1 MPVVLIALIVLA
13 LAPATAGAQTADR
26 SARLWA
32 TVNICDTAK
41 NPDTLGVYAS
51 MPGSGKRGERM
62 FMRFRAQYFSLRDE
76 LWHNFLSR
84 GNDSGWV
91 AVGSATSVATR
102 SGWKFTF
109 APRSGQRYR
118 LRGKVN
124 FEWRR
129 GDKVV
134 RREVRRTRGGHPS
147 SVGDPRRYSAA
158 TCEIAG

>member
-1 MPVVLIALIVLA
+1 MPVVLIALIALA
-13 LAPATAGAQTADR
+13 LAPATAGAQTVDR
-26 SARLWA
+26 SPRLWA

-41 NPDTLGVYAS
+41 HPNALGVYAS
-51 MPGSGKRGERM
+51 MPGSRRRGERM
-62 FMRFRAQYFSLRDE
+62 FMRFRAQYFSLRDD
-76 LWHNFLSR
+76 LWHNFPR

-91 AVGSATSVATR
+91 AVGSANVMATR
-102 SGWKFTF
+102 SGWEFPF
-109 APRSGQRYR
+109 ATKSGQRYR

-134 RREVRRTRGGHPS
+134 RRAVKRTRGGHPS

-158 TCEIAG
+158 TCEITG